1 MSFRGSNRAGSAS
14 TTSQTRPCA
23 PSACVTTTTR
33 SPRTRSSITSTAFC
47 TRPAY
52 RERFANDLAKELPRI
67 PLAPDFHAFA
77 KAGRELAELH
87 LGYETCE
94 EYSLEVAFAHS
105 GDPRPSH
112 FRIGDRAMRFADD
125 EKTVLAVNEH
135 VSLRGIP
142 ASVHTYQVNGRSPLE
157 WFINRYRITQN
168 KESGIVN
175 DPNGW
180 FDDPRELVAAIR
192 RIVHVSVET
201 ARIVTGLPEPIAEL
215 RGSK

>member
-1 MSFRGSNRAGSAS
+1 MSKTISRYDY
-14 TTSQTRPCA
+14 TY
-23 PSACVTTTTR
+23 R
-33 SPRTRSSITSTAFC
+33 SIYAI
-47 TRPAY
+47 

-87 LGYETCE
+87 LGYETCA
-94 EYSLEVAFAHS
+94 EYLLKIVFARE
-105 GDPRPSH
+105 GEPRPAH

-157 WFINRYRITQN
+157 WFIDRYRITQN

-201 ARIVTGLPEPIAEL
+201 ARIVTGLSEPMRADFPAGGRAL
-215 RGSK
+215 